1 MQMDLSTFFST
12 FGLVFVAE
20 LGDKTQLAVMTQTCK
35 YRTTWPV
42 FLGGSLALTA
52 VTALG
57 ALGGQLLN
65 HFIPAEFIRLG
76 VALAFVAMG
85 LFIWREAGKPLVA
98 PAEDP
103 CREAAASSAAPKRW
117 DWRAFTTT
125 LGLLFFAEL
134 GDKTQLAVIGLAGKQ
149 PTLWPVFLGGS
160 LALTAVT
167 ALGVLGGQALARRV
181 PERLLLQISA
191 VAFVVM
197 GVLMGIGIL

>member
-1 MQMDLSTFFST
+1 MDWNALFST
-12 FGLVFVAE
+12 FGLIFVAE
-20 LGDKTQLAVMTQTCK
+20 LGDKTQLAVVTQTCK
-35 YRTTWPV
+35 YHTPWPV

-76 VALAFVAMG
+76 AALAFVVMG
-85 LFIWREAGKPLVA
+85 LLIWRETGKPSDS
-98 PAEDP
+98 PEGDP
-103 CREAAASSAAPKRW
+103 CRDSAVTPATPRRW

-125 LGLLFFAEL
+125 LGLLFCAEL
-134 GDKTQLAVIGLAGKQ
+134 GDKTQLAVLGLASKQ
-149 PTLWPVFLGGS
+149 PTPWTVFLGGS

-167 ALGVLGGQALARRV
+167 ALGVLGGQALSRRI
-181 PERLLLQISA
+181 PARLLLQISA